1 MKLSLSLAILGVVF
15 AATIPVQT
23 SSAQSSGAPFSI
35 NISGP
40 PQTKVGSEIELRV
53 QLTNTSNHSITLSPL
68 YIDGIDT
75 SFDYEV
81 RDSTGSLKEKK
92 ERKMQ
97 GSFRSVTLKP
107 GESLDEGTLVSRV
120 FNMAEPGEYSVQLS
134 RALSG
139 DQQKGVVKSNTIT
152 VNVVP

>member
-1 MKLSLSLAILGVVF
+1 
-15 AATIPVQT
+15 
-23 SSAQSSGAPFSI
+23 
-35 NISGP
+35 
-40 PQTKVGSEIELRV
+40 
-53 QLTNTSNHSITLSPL
+53 
-68 YIDGIDT
+68 
-75 SFDYEV
+75 
-81 RDSTGSLKEKK
+81 
-92 ERKMQ
+92 MQ